1 MNNKSKIYKDKIN
14 VIIMGAAGRD
24 FHNFN
29 TYFRDNPYYDVVAF
43 TATQIPNIS
52 GRKYPWQLAG
62 KLYPKGI
69 LIYLETELNSLIKK
83 LKVDYCYLSYSDL
96 SYNYV
101 MHKASEVIAAGS
113 NFSLLGFHQ
122 TSLISNKQI
131 ISVCAVRTGAG
142 KSSTTQ
148 KLSKFLK
155 NKGLKVVVV
164 RHPMPYGDLLKQTVQ
179 RFETYEDLKK
189 HDCTIEEREEYEPH
203 IKNGLVVY
211 AGVDYE
217 RVLRA
222 AEKEADI
229 IIWDGGN
236 NDLPFFKPD
245 IHIVVVDPHRAGD
258 EISYYPGEINL
269 RLAHII
275 IVNKVNT
282 ATKRDIL
289 TVLENIKKYN
299 PKALVIQAALK
310 IIVDKPELLKDKK
323 VLVVEDGPTL
333 THGGMTYGA
342 GTIAAREHGVKQIV
356 DPRRYVVGEIK
367 KTFRDYPHIGKL
379 LPAMGYSA
387 RQRKDL
393 EKTINSVPCDV
404 VIDATP
410 IDLEKLV
417 KIKKRIVTV
426 DYVLD
431 EIGTSLGEVVFQKLK
446 KKSNFKK
453 I

>member
-1 MNNKSKIYKDKIN
+1 MEKRKVIR

-203 IKNGLVVY
+203 LNNGIIVW
-211 AGVDYE
+211 E
-217 RVLRA
+217 FRA
-222 AEKEADI
+222 HI
-229 IIWDGGN
+229 
-236 NDLPFFKPD
+236 KPD
-245 IHIVVVDPHRAGD
+245 GTVRDHGPGFR
-258 EISYYPGEINL
+258 ISKLHLSNL
-269 RLAHII
+269 YSKQTII
-275 IVNKVNT
+275 F
-282 ATKRDIL
+282 DGS
-289 TVLENIKKYN
+289 
-299 PKALVIQAALK
+299 
-310 IIVDKPELLKDKK
+310 KPSE
-323 VLVVEDGPTL
+323 E
-333 THGGMTYGA
+333 
-342 GTIAAREHGVKQIV
+342 
-356 DPRRYVVGEIK
+356 
-367 KTFRDYPHIGKL
+367 
-379 LPAMGYSA
+379 
-387 RQRKDL
+387 QR
-393 EKTINSVPCDV
+393 
-404 VIDATP
+404 
-410 IDLEKLV
+410 
-417 KIKKRIVTV
+417 
-426 DYVLD
+426 
-431 EIGTSLGEVVFQKLK
+431 
-446 KKSNFKK
+446 
-453 I
+453 